1 MWQLN
6 TWLGVAPREA
16 GREQKYCF
24 RQEFRNRGAD
34 SAGKAVS
41 RTLWI
46 FACKSCRI
54 VFTHTETSAVRD
66 TAEPTPNGKAHF
78 PRGGKDLQCPHCK
91 TESTYR
97 LSDLKYHF
105 QLD

>member
-1 MWQLN
+1 MRI
-6 TWLGVAPREA
+6 PRVK
-16 GREQKYCF
+16 QC
-24 RQEFRNRGAD
+24 QELCGFLLANPAEL
-34 SAGKAVS
+34 SS
-41 RTLWI
+41 HI
-46 FACKSCRI
+46 
-54 VFTHTETSAVRD
+54 TETSAVRD

-78 PRGGKDLQCPHCK
+78 PSGGKDLQCPHCK